1 MRETSKDS
9 TSDNRVEIVCFTVE
23 EQDFCIEI
31 SHVLEIRGW
40 TSTTTLPH
48 APEFVVGMMNLRGTV
63 LPVVDLSLRLGFG
76 KTQPGQRHVIIIA
89 QIDQKTVGFL
99 VDAVSDIITVD
110 ETEMQ
115 ATPDVSSARTQAF
128 IRGVHSVDDKL
139 VRAIDVHEVLP
150 QTEPIPA

>member
-1 MRETSKDS
+1 MHDIEKGSHS
-9 TSDNRVEIVCFTVE
+9 SNRDEIVCFRVE

-48 APEFVVGMMNLRGTV
+48 APDFIVGMMNLRGTV

-76 KTQPGQRHVIIIA
+76 KTEPGKRHVIIIA
-89 QIDQKTVGFL
+89 QIDEKVVGFL

-110 ETEMQ
+110 ESEMQ
-115 ATPDVSSARTQAF
+115 AAPDVSSARTQAF
-128 IRGVHSVDDKL
+128 LRGVYSVDDTL
-139 VRAIDVHEVLP
+139 VRAIDVRAVLP
-150 QTEPIPA
+150 QGARLET

>member
-1 MRETSKDS
+1 MHDTQ
-9 TSDNRVEIVCFTVE
+9 SDTKTANRVEIVCFTVE
-23 EQDFCIEI
+23 DQDFSIEI

-76 KTQPGQRHVIIIA
+76 KTEPGKRHVIIIA
-89 QIDQKTVGFL
+89 QIDDKIVGFL

-110 ETEMQ
+110 EAEMQ

-128 IRGVHSVDDKL
+128 IRGVHSVSDTL
-139 VRAIDVHEVLP
+139 VRAIDVREVLP
-150 QTEPIPA
+150 REAQLSA

>member
-1 MRETSKDS
+1 MHDTQTEMQKAS
-9 TSDNRVEIVCFTVE
+9 RVEIVCFTVE
-23 EQDFCIEI
+23 DQDFSIEI

-48 APEFVVGMMNLRGTV
+48 APDFVVGMMNLRGTV

-76 KTQPGQRHVIIIA
+76 KTEPGKRHVIIIA
-89 QIDQKTVGFL
+89 QIDNKIVGFL

-110 ETEMQ
+110 ESEMQ

-128 IRGVHSVDDKL
+128 IRGVHSLNDKL
-139 VRAIDVHEVLP
+139 VRAIDVREVLP
-150 QTEPIPA
+150 QEVPLSA

>member
-1 MRETSKDS
+1 MPETARQSS
-9 TSDNRVEIVCFTVE
+9 PNGRTEIVCFMVHE
-23 EQDFCIEI
+23 HDFSIEI

-48 APEFVVGMMNLRGTV
+48 APDFVVGMMNLRGIV

-76 KTQPGQRHVIIIA
+76 RTEPGERHVIIIA
-89 QIDQKTVGFL
+89 QIDVKIVGFL

-110 ETEMQ
+110 EADMQ
-115 ATPDVSSARTQAF
+115 PTPEVSSARTQAF

-139 VRAIDVHEVLP
+139 VRAIDVHQVLP
-150 QTEPIPA
+150 QQEVVEA

>member
-1 MRETSKDS
+1 MHDNDMDTKS
-9 TSDNRVEIVCFTVE
+9 TRRVEIVCFTVE

-76 KTQPGQRHVIIIA
+76 KTEPGERHVIIIA
-89 QIDQKTVGFL
+89 QIDEKVVGFL
-99 VDAVSDIITVD
+99 VDGVSDIITVD
-110 ETEMQ
+110 EAEMQ
-115 ATPDVSSARTQAF
+115 VAPDVSSARTQAF
-128 IRGVHSVDDKL
+128 LRGVHSVDDKL
-139 VRAIDVHEVLP
+139 VRAIDVREVLP
-150 QTEPIPA
+150 QAARPDA

>member
-1 MRETSKDS
+1 MRDTQPDS
-9 TSDNRVEIVCFTVE
+9 RTANRVEIVCFTVE
-23 EQDFCIEI
+23 DQDFSIEI

-76 KTQPGQRHVIIIA
+76 KTEPGKRHVIIIA
-89 QIDQKTVGFL
+89 QIDEKIVGFL

-110 ETEMQ
+110 EAQMQ
-115 ATPDVSSARTQAF
+115 ATPDVSSSRTQAF
-128 IRGVHSVDDKL
+128 IRGVHSLDDKL
-139 VRAIDVHEVLP
+139 VRAIDVREVLP
-150 QTEPIPA
+150 QEAPLSA